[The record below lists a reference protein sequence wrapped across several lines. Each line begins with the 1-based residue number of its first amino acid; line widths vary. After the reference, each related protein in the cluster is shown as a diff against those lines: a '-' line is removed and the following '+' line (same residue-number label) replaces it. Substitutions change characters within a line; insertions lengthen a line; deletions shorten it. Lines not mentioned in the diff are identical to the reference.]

1 MYEMEGPRPV
11 SRHRPADFSASIAPL
26 DYLPG
31 PGTLPVFRSRPDH
44 RVARGPR
51 AAARA
56 LPFANKPG
64 FPPSPLAPGIS
75 LTGWLRAFFHQLT
88 GVSPKPKGS
97 SFPFADRLRAFFSA
111 RDSGLPLRHSLKSLP
126 FAGWLRGSPSRVSP
140 FAGWHQA
147 FPEARGPKVSRD
159 TGGPGFPPHRWLGV
173 SSSPVA
179 PVHSLPKPEVSLC
192 RVARVSP
199 SPVPVPGGT
208 EISTPIARAAQG
220 VSGSNFKILW
230 PSTSH
235 PQLTPSCPPRRAASP
250 PDTPQVIHRR
260 RRRGARGPV
269 RPARGSGPRT

>member
-31 PGTLPVFRSRPDH
+31 PGTLPSVP
-44 RVARGPR
+44 VATGSPGGSGSPRRGSGL
-51 AAARA
+51 A
-56 LPFANKPG
+56 LCQQA
-64 FPPSPLAPGIS
+64 
-75 LTGWLRAFFHQLT
+75 
-88 GVSPKPKGS
+88 GVSPKPAGARYFPHRVAQGFLSPINRGFPKPKGS
-97 SFPFADRLRAFFSA
+97 RFPFADRLRAFFSA

-260 RRRGARGPV
+260 GRRGCPGAGQ
-269 RPARGSGPRT
+269 ASAG

>member
-159 TGGPGFPPHRWLGV
+159 TGWSGVSPAPLARSFLLAGSAGPLLAEARSFPLPGGSGFPFAGSRPWWYGNFYAHRASRTRGFGQQFQDSL
-173 SSSPVA
+173 A
-179 PVHSLPKPEVSLC
+179 VHK
-192 RVARVSP
+192 
-199 SPVPVPGGT
+199 
-208 EISTPIARAAQG
+208 
-220 VSGSNFKILW
+220 
-230 PSTSH
+230 PSTVN
-235 PQLTPSCPPRRAASP
+235 PQLSPATGRFSTGYSTGDPQAAAPRCPGAGQASP
-250 PDTPQVIHRR
+250 
-260 RRRGARGPV
+260 G
-269 RPARGSGPRT
+269 